1 MLEPKKLALLRIA
14 QILHKYSDAAHPLKQ
29 EDIAAYLSRDY
40 GIEIER
46 KAVGRNLSLLKEA
59 DYDIISTRNGCYL
72 EKREFEDAELKLLI
86 DGVLCSK
93 HISPH
98 HSKQLIEKLA
108 ALSNAYFRSHIKNI
122 YSVNDWN
129 KTQNYD
135 LFLNIELV
143 DEAIEAGKQI
153 TFSYN
158 KFGADKNLHKSA
170 THFASPYQMILHNQ
184 HYYLMALNEKWK
196 NMGYYRLD
204 KITQMQIT
212 DRPLTP
218 LRTVHGFE
226 NGIDYKNFS
235 AALPYMFTDTPEQ
248 IELLAD
254 NSVVDQ
260 IVDWF
265 GYDIQIAPQGDG
277 IRVQL
282 KSSPNAMTYW
292 ALQFAEHVEIL
303 SPPYLREKVRSILQ
317 NAYKKLLVAK
327 IN

>member
-1 MLEPKKLALLRIA
+1 
-14 QILHKYSDAAHPLKQ
+14 
-29 EDIAAYLSRDY
+29 
-40 GIEIER
+40 
-46 KAVGRNLSLLKEA
+46 
-59 DYDIISTRNGCYL
+59 
-72 EKREFEDAELKLLI
+72 
-86 DGVLCSK
+86 
-93 HISPH
+93 
-98 HSKQLIEKLA
+98 
-108 ALSNAYFRSHIKNI
+108 
-122 YSVNDWN
+122 
-129 KTQNYD
+129 
-135 LFLNIELV
+135 
-143 DEAIEAGKQI
+143 
-153 TFSYN
+153 
-158 KFGADKNLHKSA
+158 
-170 THFASPYQMILHNQ
+170 MILHNQ

-265 GYDIQIAPQGDG
+265 GYDIQIAPQGNG
-277 IRVQL
+277 VRVQL

-317 NAYKKLLVAK
+317 NACKKYE
-327 IN
+327 

>member
-14 QILHKYSDAAHPLKQ
+14 QILHKYSDEAHPLKQ

-59 DYDIISTRNGCYL
+59 DFDIISTRNGCYL
-72 EKREFEDAELKLLI
+72 EKREFEDSELKLLI

-143 DEAIEAGKQI
+143 DEAIETGKQI

-158 KFGADKNLHKSA
+158 KFGTDKKLHKSA

-204 KITQMQIT
+204 KITQMQVT

-218 LRTVHGFE
+218 LRTVDGFE

-292 ALQFAEHVEIL
+292 VLQFSEHVEIL

-317 NAYKKLLVAK
+317 NACKKYE
-327 IN
+327 

>member
-46 KAVGRNLSLLKEA
+46 KDVGRNLSLLKEA

-72 EKREFEDAELKLLI
+72 EKREFEDSELKLLI
-86 DGVLCSK
+86 DGVLCST

-108 ALSNAYFRSHIKNI
+108 ELSNAYFRSHIKNI

-143 DEAIEAGKQI
+143 DEAIETGKQI

-158 KFGADKNLHKSA
+158 KFGADKKLHKSA

-218 LRTVHGFE
+218 LRTVDGFE

-254 NSVVDQ
+254 NSVIDQ

-277 IRVQL
+277 VRVQL

-317 NAYKKLLVAK
+317 NACKKYE
-327 IN
+327 

>member
-59 DYDIISTRNGCYL
+59 DFDIISTRNGCYL
-72 EKREFEDAELKLLI
+72 EKREFEDSELKLLI

-108 ALSNAYFRSHIKNI
+108 ELSNAYFRSHIKNI

-143 DEAIEAGKQI
+143 DEAIETGKQI

-158 KFGADKNLHKSA
+158 KFGADKKLHKSA

-204 KITQMQIT
+204 KITQMQVT

-218 LRTVHGFE
+218 LRTVDGFE

-265 GYDIQIAPQGDG
+265 GYDIQIASQGDG
-277 IRVQL
+277 VRVQL
-282 KSSPNAMTYW
+282 KSSPNALTYW

-317 NAYKKLLVAK
+317 NACKKYE
-327 IN
+327 

>member
-14 QILHKYSDAAHPLKQ
+14 QILHKYSDEAHPLKQ

-59 DYDIISTRNGCYL
+59 GYDIISTRNGCYL
-72 EKREFEDAELKLLI
+72 EKREFEDAERGRL
-86 DGVLCSK
+86 V
-93 HISPH
+93 
-98 HSKQLIEKLA
+98 QL
-108 ALSNAYFRSHIKNI
+108 FVRSEFVVRK
-122 YSVNDWN
+122 S
-129 KTQNYD
+129 D
-135 LFLNIELV
+135 LFSRFDRLVHEFDVQKQVVVLRFVPIVHRINIFNVAAEIGVGERRELFDELFGMVRRNVFGTQHAV
-143 DEAIEAGKQI
+143 DEE
-153 TFSYN
+153 FE
-158 KFGADKNLHKSA
+158 L
-170 THFASPYQMILHNQ
+170 
-184 HYYLMALNEKWK
+184 
-196 NMGYYRLD
+196 
-204 KITQMQIT
+204 QIT

-218 LRTVHGFE
+218 LRSVAGFE
-226 NGIDYKNFS
+226 NGIDYKNYS
-235 AALPYMFTDTPEQ
+235 AALPYMYTDTPEQ

-265 GYDIQIAPQGDG
+265 GYDIQITPLSDSV
-277 IRVQL
+277 RVSV
-282 KSSPNAMTYW
+282 KSSPTAMIYW

-303 SPPYLREKVRSILQ
+303 SPAYLREKVRTILQ

>member
-14 QILHKYSDAAHPLKQ
+14 QIFHKYSDAAHPLKQ

-59 DYDIISTRNGCYL
+59 DFDIISTRNGCYL

-98 HSKQLIEKLA
+98 HSKELIEKLA

-122 YSVNDWN
+122 YTVNDWN

-158 KFGADKNLHKSA
+158 KFGADKKLHKSA

-184 HYYLMALNEKWK
+184 RYYLIALNEKWK

-204 KITQMQIT
+204 KITEMQIT

-218 LRTVHGFE
+218 LRSVAGFE
-226 NGIDYKNFS
+226 NGIDYKNYS
-235 AALPYMFTDTPEQ
+235 AALPYMYTDTPEQ

-265 GYDIQIAPQGDG
+265 GYDIQITPLSDSV
-277 IRVQL
+277 RVSV
-282 KSSPNAMTYW
+282 KSSPTAMIYW

-303 SPPYLREKVRSILQ
+303 SPAYLREKVRTILQ

>member
-59 DYDIISTRNGCYL
+59 DFDIISTRNGCYL
-72 EKREFEDAELKLLI
+72 EKREFEDSELKLLI

-108 ALSNAYFRSHIKNI
+108 ALSNTYFRSHIKNI

-143 DEAIEAGKQI
+143 DEAIETGKQI

-158 KFGADKNLHKSA
+158 KFGTDKNLHKSA

-204 KITQMQIT
+204 KITELQIT
-212 DRPLTP
+212 DCPLTP
-218 LRTVHGFE
+218 LRTVDGFE

-277 IRVQL
+277 VRVQL
-282 KSSPNAMTYW
+282 KSSPNALTYW

-303 SPPYLREKVRSILQ
+303 SPTYLREKVRTILQ
-317 NAYKKLLVAK
+317 NACKKYE
-327 IN
+327 

>member
-14 QILHKYSDAAHPLKQ
+14 QILHKYSDAAHLLKQ

-59 DYDIISTRNGCYL
+59 DFDIISTRNGCFL

-108 ALSNAYFRSHIKNI
+108 ALSNTYFRSHIKNI

-143 DEAIEAGKQI
+143 DEAIETGKQI

-158 KFGADKNLHKSA
+158 KFGADKKLHKSA

-204 KITQMQIT
+204 KITEMQIT
-212 DRPLTP
+212 DRPLTT
-218 LRTVHGFE
+218 LRTVDGFE

-260 IVDWF
+260 IVD
-265 GYDIQIAPQGDG
+265 
-277 IRVQL
+277 
-282 KSSPNAMTYW
+282 
-292 ALQFAEHVEIL
+292 
-303 SPPYLREKVRSILQ
+303 
-317 NAYKKLLVAK
+317 
-327 IN
+327 

>member
-1 MLEPKKLALLRIA
+1 MRIA
-14 QILHKYSDAAHPLKQ
+14 QILHKYSDEAHPLKQ

-59 DYDIISTRNGCYL
+59 DFDIISTRNGCYL
-72 EKREFEDAELKLLI
+72 EKREFEDSELKLLI

-158 KFGADKNLHKSA
+158 KFGTDKKLHKSA

-204 KITQMQIT
+204 KITQMQVT

-218 LRTVHGFE
+218 LRTVDGFE

-277 IRVQL
+277 VRVQL
-282 KSSPNAMTYW
+282 KSSPNALTYW

-317 NAYKKLLVAK
+317 NACKKYE
-327 IN
+327 

>member
-59 DYDIISTRNGCYL
+59 DYNIISTRNGCYL
-72 EKREFEDAELKLLI
+72 EKREFEDSELKLLI

-98 HSKQLIEKLA
+98 HSKELIEKLA
-108 ALSNAYFRSHIKNI
+108 ELSNAYFRSHIKNI

-158 KFGADKNLHKSA
+158 KYGADKKLHKSA

-212 DRPLTP
+212 DRPLTL
-218 LRTVHGFE
+218 LRTVDGFE

-235 AALPYMFTDTPEQ
+235 AALSYMFTDTPEQ

-317 NAYKKLLVAK
+317 NACKKYE
-327 IN
+327 

>member
-59 DYDIISTRNGCYL
+59 DFDIISTRNGCYL
-72 EKREFEDAELKLLI
+72 EKREFEDSELKLLI

-143 DEAIEAGKQI
+143 DEAIETGKQI

-158 KFGADKNLHKSA
+158 KFGADKKLHKSA

-218 LRTVHGFE
+218 LRAVDGFE

-277 IRVQL
+277 VRVHL

-303 SPPYLREKVRSILQ
+303 SPPYLRDKVRTILE

>member
-29 EDIAAYLSRDY
+29 EDIAVYLSRDY

-59 DYDIISTRNGCYL
+59 DFDIISTRNGCYL

-158 KFGADKNLHKSA
+158 KFGTDKKLHKSA

-204 KITQMQIT
+204 KITQMQVT

-218 LRTVHGFE
+218 LRTVDGFE

-303 SPPYLREKVRSILQ
+303 SPTYLREKVRTILQ
-317 NAYKKLLVAK
+317 NACKKYE
-327 IN
+327 

>member
-29 EDIAAYLSRDY
+29 EDIAVYLSRDY

-59 DYDIISTRNGCYL
+59 DFDIISTRNGCYL
-72 EKREFEDAELKLLI
+72 EKWKFEDAELKLLI

-98 HSKQLIEKLA
+98 HSKELIEKLA

-143 DEAIEAGKQI
+143 DEAIETGKQI

-158 KFGADKNLHKSA
+158 KFGTDKKLHKSA

-204 KITQMQIT
+204 KITEMQIT

-218 LRTVHGFE
+218 LRAVDGFE

-265 GYDIQIAPQGDG
+265 GYDIQIAPQDDG
-277 IRVQL
+277 VRVQL

-317 NAYKKLLVAK
+317 NACKKYE
-327 IN
+327 

>member
-72 EKREFEDAELKLLI
+72 EKREFEDSELKLLI

-108 ALSNAYFRSHIKNI
+108 ELSNAYFRSHIKNI

-143 DEAIEAGKQI
+143 DEAIETGKQI

-158 KFGADKNLHKSA
+158 KFGADKKLHKSA

-218 LRTVHGFE
+218 LRTVDGFE

-254 NSVVDQ
+254 NSVIDQ

-277 IRVQL
+277 VRVQL

-317 NAYKKLLVAK
+317 NACKKYE
-327 IN
+327 

>member
-14 QILHKYSDAAHPLKQ
+14 QILHKYSDAEHPLKQ

-59 DYDIISTRNGCYL
+59 DFDIISTRNGCYL
-72 EKREFEDAELKLLI
+72 ENREFEDAELKLLI

-93 HISPH
+93 HITPH
-98 HSKQLIEKLA
+98 HSKQLIEKLSK
-108 ALSNAYFRSHIKNI
+108 LSNKYFKSHIKNI

-143 DEAIEAGKQI
+143 DEAIEKEKQL

-158 KFGADKNLHKSA
+158 KFCEDKKLHKSA

-196 NMGYYRLD
+196 NMGFYRMD
-204 KITQMQIT
+204 KITDMLQT
-212 DRPLTP
+212 DIPLTP
-218 LRTVHGFE
+218 LRSVEGYE
-226 NGIDYKNFS
+226 NGIDYKVFS
-235 AALPYMFTDTPEQ
+235 SALPYMYTDMPEQ
-248 IELLAD
+248 IELLTD
-254 NSVVDQ
+254 KSIIDQ

-265 GYDIQIAPQGDG
+265 GYDIQITPQGEKVR
-277 IRVQL
+277 ISV
-282 KSSPNAMTYW
+282 KSSPTAMLYW

-303 SPPYLREKVRSILQ
+303 SPASLREKIHTILQ
-317 NAYKKLLVAK
+317 NVCKKYE
-327 IN
+327 

>member
-14 QILHKYSDAAHPLKQ
+14 QILHKYSDEAHPLKQ

-59 DYDIISTRNGCYL
+59 DFDIISTRNGCYL
-72 EKREFEDAELKLLI
+72 EKQEFEDSELKLLI

-108 ALSNAYFRSHIKNI
+108 ALSNTYFRSHIKNI

-143 DEAIEAGKQI
+143 DEAIETGKQI

-158 KFGADKNLHKSA
+158 KFGTDKNLHKSA

-204 KITQMQIT
+204 KITEMQIT
-212 DRPLTP
+212 DCPLTP
-218 LRTVHGFE
+218 LRTVDGFE

-277 IRVQL
+277 VRVQL

-317 NAYKKLLVAK
+317 NACKKYE
-327 IN
+327 

>member
-29 EDIAAYLSRDY
+29 EDITTYLFRDY

-59 DYDIISTRNGCYL
+59 DFDIISMRNGCYL
-72 EKREFEDAELKLLI
+72 DKRDFEDSEVKLLI
-86 DGVLCSK
+86 DSVLCSK
-93 HISPH
+93 HIAPH
-98 HSKQLIEKLA
+98 HSKQLIEKLSK
-108 ALSNAYFRSHIKNI
+108 LSNKYFKSHIKNI

-129 KTQNYD
+129 KTQNCD

-143 DEAIEAGKQI
+143 DEAIEKEKQL

-158 KFGADKNLHKSA
+158 KFGTDKKLHKSA

-204 KITQMQIT
+204 KITEMQIT

-218 LRTVHGFE
+218 LRTVDGFE

-265 GYDIQIAPQGDG
+265 GYDIQITPQGDG
-277 IRVQL
+277 VRVSV

-317 NAYKKLLVAK
+317 NACKKYE
-327 IN
+327 

>member
-59 DYDIISTRNGCYL
+59 DFDIISTRNGCYL
-72 EKREFEDAELKLLI
+72 EKREFEDSELKLLI

-143 DEAIEAGKQI
+143 DEAIETGKQI

-158 KFGADKNLHKSA
+158 KFGTDKKLHKSA

-204 KITQMQIT
+204 KITEMQIT
-212 DRPLTP
+212 DCPLTP
-218 LRTVHGFE
+218 LRTVDGFE

-265 GYDIQIAPQGDG
+265 GYDIQIAPQGNG
-277 IRVQL
+277 VRVQL

-292 ALQFAEHVEIL
+292 VLQFAEHVEIL
-303 SPPYLREKVRSILQ
+303 SPTYLREKVRTILQ
-317 NAYKKLLVAK
+317 NACKKYE
-327 IN
+327 

>member
-14 QILHKYSDAAHPLKQ
+14 QILHKYSDEAHPLKQ

-59 DYDIISTRNGCYL
+59 GYEILSTRNGCYL

-93 HISPH
+93 HIAPH
-98 HSKQLIEKLA
+98 HSKELIEKLA

-135 LFLNIELV
+135 LLLNIELV
-143 DEAIEAGKQI
+143 DEAIESGKQI

-158 KFGADKNLHKSA
+158 KFGADKKLHKSA
-170 THFASPYQMILHNQ
+170 AHFASPYQMILHNQ

-218 LRTVHGFE
+218 LRSVAGFI
-226 NGIDYKNFS
+226 NGIDYKSFS
-235 AALPYMFTDTPEQ
+235 SALPYMFTDTPEQ
-248 IELLAD
+248 IELSAD

-265 GYDIQIAPQGDG
+265 GYDIQITPQGDG
-277 IRVQL
+277 VRVSV

-292 ALQFAEHVEIL
+292 ALQFAEHVELL
-303 SPPYLREKVRSILQ
+303 SPAYLRDKVRSILQ
-317 NAYKKLLVAK
+317 NACKKYE
-327 IN
+327 

>member
-14 QILHKYSDAAHPLKQ
+14 QILHKYSDEAHPLKQ

-40 GIEIER
+40 DIEIER

-59 DYDIISTRNGCYL
+59 GYEIIATRNGCYL

-93 HISPH
+93 HIATH

-122 YSVNDWN
+122 YTVNDWN

-143 DEAIEAGKQI
+143 DEAIETGKQI

-158 KFGADKNLHKSA
+158 KFGADKKLHKSA

-204 KITQMQIT
+204 KITQMQIS

-218 LRTVHGFE
+218 LRTVDGFE
-226 NGIDYKNFS
+226 NGIDYKSFS
-235 AALPYMFTDTPEQ
+235 SALPYMFTDTPEQ

-265 GYDIQIAPQGDG
+265 GYDIQITPQGDG
-277 IRVQL
+277 VRVSV

-317 NAYKKLLVAK
+317 NACKKYE
-327 IN
+327 

>member
-59 DYDIISTRNGCYL
+59 DFDIISTRNGCYL
-72 EKREFEDAELKLLI
+72 EKREFEDSELKLLI

-143 DEAIEAGKQI
+143 DEAIETGKQI

-158 KFGADKNLHKSA
+158 KFGADKKLHKSA

-218 LRTVHGFE
+218 LRAVDGFE

-265 GYDIQIAPQGDG
+265 GYDIQIVPQGGG

-303 SPPYLREKVRSILQ
+303 SPPYLREKVCSILQ
-317 NAYKKLLVAK
+317 NACKKYK
-327 IN
+327 

>member
-72 EKREFEDAELKLLI
+72 EKREFEDSELKLLI

-108 ALSNAYFRSHIKNI
+108 ELSNAYFRSHIKNI

-143 DEAIEAGKQI
+143 DEAIETGKQI

-158 KFGADKNLHKSA
+158 KFGADKKLHKSA

-212 DRPLTP
+212 DHPLTP

-317 NAYKKLLVAK
+317 NACKKYE
-327 IN
+327 

>member
-29 EDIAAYLSRDY
+29 EDIAVYLSRDY

-72 EKREFEDAELKLLI
+72 EKREFEDSELKLLI

-108 ALSNAYFRSHIKNI
+108 ELSNAYFRSHIKNI

-143 DEAIEAGKQI
+143 DEAIETGKQI

-158 KFGADKNLHKSA
+158 KFRADKKLHKSA

-212 DRPLTP
+212 DHPLTP

-317 NAYKKLLVAK
+317 NACKKYE
-327 IN
+327 

>member
-14 QILHKYSDAAHPLKQ
+14 QILHKYSDAEHPLKQ

-59 DYDIISTRNGCYL
+59 DFDIISTRNGCYL
-72 EKREFEDAELKLLI
+72 ENREFEDAELKLLI

-93 HISPH
+93 HITPH
-98 HSKQLIEKLA
+98 YSKQLIEKLSK
-108 ALSNAYFRSHIKNI
+108 LSNKYFKSHIKNI

-143 DEAIEAGKQI
+143 DEAIETGKQI

-158 KFGADKNLHKSA
+158 KFGADKKLHKSA

-204 KITQMQIT
+204 KITEMQIT
-212 DRPLTP
+212 DRPLTS

-226 NGIDYKNFS
+226 NGIDYKNFPHPCRICIPMRPNKLSCWRITASSTRSSIGS
-235 AALPYMFTDTPEQ
+235 ATISKL
-248 IELLAD
+248 
-254 NSVVDQ
+254 
-260 IVDWF
+260 
-265 GYDIQIAPQGDG
+265 
-277 IRVQL
+277 RR
-282 KSSPNAMTYW
+282 KMT
-292 ALQFAEHVEIL
+292 
-303 SPPYLREKVRSILQ
+303 
-317 NAYKKLLVAK
+317 AYAF
-327 IN
+327 N

>member
-59 DYDIISTRNGCYL
+59 DFDIISTRNGCYL
-72 EKREFEDAELKLLI
+72 EKREFEDSELKLLI

-143 DEAIEAGKQI
+143 DEAIETGKQI

-158 KFGADKNLHKSA
+158 KFGTDKKLHKSA

-218 LRTVHGFE
+218 LRAVDGFE

-277 IRVQL
+277 VRVQL
-282 KSSPNAMTYW
+282 KSSPNALTYW

-317 NAYKKLLVAK
+317 NACKKYE
-327 IN
+327 

>member
-29 EDIAAYLSRDY
+29 GDIAAYLSRDY

-59 DYDIISTRNGCYL
+59 DFDIISTRNGCYL
-72 EKREFEDAELKLLI
+72 EKRKFEDAELKLLI

-93 HISPH
+93 HIATH

-122 YSVNDWN
+122 YTVNDWN

-143 DEAIEAGKQI
+143 DEAIETGKQI

-158 KFGADKNLHKSA
+158 KFGADKKLHKSA

-204 KITQMQIT
+204 KITEMQIT

-218 LRTVHGFE
+218 LRTVDGFE

-265 GYDIQIAPQGDG
+265 GYDIQIAPQGNG
-277 IRVQL
+277 VRVQL

-303 SPPYLREKVRSILQ
+303 SPVYLRDKVFTILE

>member
-1 MLEPKKLALLRIA
+1 MQPEYP
-14 QILHKYSDAAHPLKQ
+14 
-29 EDIAAYLSRDY
+29 
-40 GIEIER
+40 
-46 KAVGRNLSLLKEA
+46 
-59 DYDIISTRNGCYL
+59 YD
-72 EKREFEDAELKLLI
+72 LI
-86 DGVLCSK
+86 
-93 HISPH
+93 
-98 HSKQLIEKLA
+98 
-108 ALSNAYFRSHIKNI
+108 N
-122 YSVNDWN
+122 SVNDWN

-143 DEAIEAGKQI
+143 DEAIETGKQI

-158 KFGADKNLHKSA
+158 KFGTDKKLHKSA

-204 KITQMQIT
+204 KITEMQIT
-212 DRPLTP
+212 DCPLTP
-218 LRTVHGFE
+218 LRTVDGFE

-277 IRVQL
+277 VRVQL

-292 ALQFAEHVEIL
+292 VLQFSEHVEIL

-317 NAYKKLLVAK
+317 NACKKYE
-327 IN
+327 